1 MSIYSIASEEILGH
15 IKQYTKRGEVVK
27 ISDALEYNNIL
38 YREIV
43 FSKELFKHFRKE
55 PLGYLYINEKN
66 EIVTE
71 KSLQEKLAK
80 LAYFSEIFYNTENR
94 TCIVNALQDEGVIE
108 KDRRDYKLAAFG
120 LDFLTKEG
128 CVDSEQVKQIVIK
141 LTDIRKDNNEILKQL
156 ISKAEK
162 CKKEKKYFNAY
173 MLEELLPTYREAL
186 SINLQKIKLIDS
198 GRECYTN
205 IKKTSEKKRKQMSIR
220 FNHKIT
226 GPLMKISYMMG
237 YFIKL
242 VDTCEAISK
251 MSDTQYFKYL
261 GTSEKE
267 NIDYRVKLNRSK
279 KNSWFGVLFTSIQ
292 QLYTQHLL
300 L

>member
-1 MSIYSIASEEILGH
+1 MSIYTLASKETLEH

-27 ISDALEYNNIL
+27 ISDTLEYNNIL
-38 YREIV
+38 YREII

-66 EIVTE
+66 EIVAE
-71 KSLQEKLAK
+71 KSLQERLAK

-94 TCIVNALQDEGVIE
+94 TCIVNAFQDEGVIE
-108 KDRRDYKLAAFG
+108 KDRRDYKLVAYG

-128 CVDSEQVKQIVIK
+128 IVDSEQVKQIIIK
-141 LTDIRKDNNEILKQL
+141 LTDIRKNNNEALKQL
-156 ISKAEK
+156 ISKAVE
-162 CKKEKKYFNAY
+162 CKEEKKYFNVS
-173 MLEELLPTYREAL
+173 MLDELLPTYRAAL
-186 SINLQKIKLIDS
+186 SINLEKIKLIDS
-198 GRECYTN
+198 GRECYAN

-226 GPLMKISYMMG
+226 EPLMKISYMMG

-279 KNSWFGVLFTSIQ
+279 KNS
-292 QLYTQHLL
+292 
-300 L
+300 